1 MADKKTI
8 LEEAL
13 LDIKNIQKALNA
25 NTKEILRS
33 VAKEEIDSVVKESLQ
48 QEADYEEEDLTAPK
62 GETELGGDADAAT
75 ADTEVPS
82 VGAEDSSIDDLGG
95 VEGSEVAPEMG
106 MEPEMGMD
114 ATALDEPMDM
124 TAASDDDVIAI
135 YKKLSGE
142 DEIEIV
148 GDEIHL
154 NITEP
159 GEYVVKAN
167 ESPIGGGPEST
178 EAPTGMPTDLVP
190 AGVEGGEEAGADYE
204 IEMGGDGESTEG
216 GETADMTDLV
226 PAGEDD
232 EKGKEGEEEIEENL
246 AQTRGAEKHAGKY
259 TAASKNPKPLDEAS
273 KSKLVSETVKKYNA
287 MLTESKKLK
296 AENEE
301 FRKALKEFRNKLVET
316 VVFNSNL
323 TYVTRLFMEH
333 STTKAEKQD
342 IIKRFDEEVSN
353 LKESKKLYKTI
364 ANDLGNR
371 KPINEAIE
379 NKIIKEVTT
388 GTSKQLNE
396 STAYVDPST
405 KRIIDLMKRVENN
418 NKF

>member
-13 LDIKNIQKALNA
+13 LDIKDIQKALNA

-33 VAKEEIDSVVKESLQ
+33 VAKEEIDGVVKESLQ
-48 QEADYEEEDLTAPK
+48 QEADYKEEDLDAPQ
-62 GETELGGDADAAT
+62 GETELGGAADAAT
-75 ADTEVPS
+75 ADTEVAPVS
-82 VGAEDSSIDDLGG
+82 GEESPEDGLSDIGSSD
-95 VEGSEVAPEMG
+95 VAPVADPEMG
-106 MEPEMGMD
+106 AEAEPEMGV
-114 ATALDEPMDM
+114 TGLEEPMDM
-124 TAASDDDVIAI
+124 TAASDDAVIAI

-154 NITEP
+154 NISEP

-167 ESPIGGGPEST
+167 ESPIGGGAAST
-178 EAPTGMPTDLVP
+178 EAPMTEPM
-190 AGVEGGEEAGADYE
+190 AGQPEAGTEGGVDGGTEYE
-204 IEMGGDGESTEG
+204 IEMGNDEKPAAT
-216 GETADMTDLV
+216 DDLV
-226 PAGEDD
+226 PAGEG
-232 EKGKEGEEEIEENL
+232 EEEEEEEEIEENL

-273 KSKLVSETVKKYNA
+273 KSKMVSETVKKYNA
-287 MLTESKKLK
+287 MLTETKKLK
-296 AENEE
+296 AENDE

-333 STTKAEKQD
+333 STTKNEKQD
-342 IIKRFDEEVSN
+342 IIKRFDEEVTS
-353 LKESKKLYKTI
+353 LKESKRLFKTI
-364 ANDLGNR
+364 ANELGNR

-379 NKIIKEVTT
+379 NKITKEVTT
-388 GTSKQLNE
+388 GASKQLNE
-396 STAYVDPST
+396 STVYVDSST

-418 NKF
+418 DKN